1 MMLMKGLESRI
12 WKVKT
17 AHQCALYNLFIHP
30 SILIAI
36 GGCGIFPEHLCADGL
51 TPILAEL

>member
-1 MMLMKGLESRI
+1 MLMKGLESRI